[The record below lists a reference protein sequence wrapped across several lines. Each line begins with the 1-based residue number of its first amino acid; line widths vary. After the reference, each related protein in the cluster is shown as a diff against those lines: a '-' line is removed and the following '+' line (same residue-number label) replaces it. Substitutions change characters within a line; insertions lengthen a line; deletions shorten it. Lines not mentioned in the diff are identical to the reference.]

1 MLICVMRKIRRRI
14 KVGNQNYDI
23 WLGITKK
30 SAGKTNV
37 LKLHY
42 YPGNP
47 DDAFQKPVA
56 IKSGFK
62 SEEEAIEYGKQF
74 MTELYKNA
82 LARSS
87 RAS

>member
-1 MLICVMRKIRRRI
+1 MRKIKRRI

-23 WLGITKK
+23 WLGITQK

-37 LKLHY
+37 IKVHY

-47 DDAFQKPVA
+47 DNSNMKPVA

-62 SEEEAIEYGKQF
+62 SEQAAIEFGKQF
-74 MTELYKNA
+74 MMELYENA
-82 LARSS
+82 VERNSS
-87 RAS
+87 VG